1 MITKQ
6 KKKTP
11 VEEYEEIG
19 ELTEMAYY
27 APSTKKNKVK

>member
-1 MITKQ
+1 MVTKQ

-11 VEEYEEIG
+11 EEEYEEIG

-27 APSTKKNKVK
+27 APGKKDKVK